1 MSSYVAYTANTDG
14 SINILAGSTNSV
26 VFSKIL
32 PTGTTYEVHEGE
44 VFTAGGKTWLSQTE
58 QGYIDAKAAEE
69 REKAIANLDTQYNT
83 QKAALSEQYTMAM
96 LAEDTELADEVKTE
110 LMALNEWYDTEY
122 KKIAGEE

>member
-1 MSSYVAYTANTDG
+1 MNYVAYTQNADN
-14 SINILAGSTNSV
+14 SINVLAGSTNPA

-44 VFTAGGKTWLSQTE
+44 TYTAGGKTWLSQTE

-69 REKAIANLDTQYNT
+69 RKKAIAKLDTQYNT
-83 QKAALSEQYTMAM
+83 QKAVLSEQYTSAM
-96 LAEDTELADEVKTE
+96 MAEDTELADEVKTE

>member
-1 MSSYVAYTANTDG
+1 MNYTAYTSNTDG
-14 SINILAGSTNSV
+14 SINVLAGSTNPA

-32 PTGTTYEVHEGE
+32 PTGTTYKVHEGE

-69 REKAIANLDTQYNT
+69 REKAIAKLDTRYNT
-83 QKAALSEQYTMAM
+83 QKAVLSEQYTSAM
-96 LAEDTELADEVKTE
+96 MAEDTELAGEVKTE

>member
-1 MSSYVAYTANTDG
+1 MNYVAYTANTDG
-14 SINILAGSTNSV
+14 SINILAGSTNLA

-32 PTGTTYEVHEGE
+32 PTGTQYEVHEGE
-44 VFTAGGKTWLSQTE
+44 TYTAGGKTWLSQTE

-69 REKAIANLDTQYNT
+69 RKKAIAKLDTQYNT
-83 QKAALSEQYTMAM
+83 QKAILSEQYTSAM
-96 LAEDTELADEVKTE
+96 MAEDTELAGEVKTE